1 MPLSAEPSWKA
12 NSNFVHPVRQ
22 VNNSCFP
29 SFENGTFFVKT
40 YLLKNKRWCILF
52 RLENFIRNQKEF
64 RSFVKGFFMLKRFV
78 VQGGSSRV
86 TDAGG
91 TE

>member
-1 MPLSAEPSWKA
+1 M
-12 NSNFVHPVRQ
+12 
-22 VNNSCFP
+22 
-29 SFENGTFFVKT
+29 
-40 YLLKNKRWCILF
+40 ILF
-52 RLENFIRNQKEF
+52 CKNTLAKKQTLVYIIQIREFYPESKKDF
-64 RSFVKGFFMLKRFV
+64 RSLVKGFFMLKRFV

>member
-1 MPLSAEPSWKA
+1 MRLFGKP
-12 NSNFVHPVRQ
+12 H
-22 VNNSCFP
+22 
-29 SFENGTFFVKT
+29 
-40 YLLKNKRWCILF
+40 LLKRKSGVYYQDKEIYLESKVF
-52 RLENFIRNQKEF
+52 RL
-64 RSFVKGFFMLKRFV
+64 FVKGFFMLKRFV